1 MKYPLLIALIWCFLS
16 QSLYAQSSGS
26 WLRNGW
32 KPYANNFAGGDGAF
46 REEREHW
53 LRSRL
58 KFSGKTSLTSDGL
71 DGAIGV
77 SADSLVG
84 QSDDISFNY
93 RDLQSRKDGSD
104 LNSTSFYYS
113 FPIGAN
119 DLTLKT
125 SSSRY
130 HHTVS
135 NAGSRYNVSGDSR
148 ALGIGA
154 SRPLFSR
161 FGVAFDG
168 VARHTGRS
176 SRAFEDGSQVS
187 DSSYQLSSLGVEA
200 HGHHELLDGIQANTG
215 ILAVSGREYTAT
227 DYLLKDNVGEDDEF
241 YKVAMSASIEQ
252 EIWRWRWRIHGRY
265 QFADED
271 LPVSEYLTV
280 AGPSM
285 IAGFNGQSV
294 SAVRGGWLR
303 MDTVSP
309 SWQMPFVDGV
319 LSSVNLSLL
328 HGWVPYSEMQSDRH
342 GRASAGQ
349 VSLKLKGRAFSAN
362 VSVGRMIRTST
373 VAVTMPDNPD
383 VRFSLTMGI

>member
-1 MKYPLLIALIWCFLS
+1 MKYPLLIALIWCVFS

-32 KPYANNFAGGDGAF
+32 KPYANNFAGGDGSF

-53 LRSRL
+53 LRSQL

-77 SADSLVG
+77 SADNLVG
-84 QSDDISFNY
+84 RSDDVSFNY

-104 LNSTSFYYS
+104 FNSTSFHYR
-113 FPIGAN
+113 FPAGPN
-119 DLTLKT
+119 ELSLKT

-130 HHTVS
+130 QRAVS
-135 NAGSRYNVSGDSR
+135 NAGRRYNASGDSR

-161 FGVAFDG
+161 FGVAIDG
-168 VARHTGRS
+168 IARHAGRD
-176 SRAFEDGSQVS
+176 SRTFEEGSLVS
-187 DSSYQLSSLGVEA
+187 ESSYQLSSLGVKA
-200 HGHHELLDGIQANTG
+200 DGRHELVDGIHANTG

-227 DYLLKDNVGEDDEF
+227 DYRLRDNVGEEDEF

-252 EIWRWRWRIHGRY
+252 ELWRWRWQIHGRY

-294 SAVRGGWLR
+294 SAIRGGWLR
-303 MDTVSP
+303 MDTASP
-309 SWQMPFVDGV
+309 SWPMPFVDGV
-319 LSSVNLSLL
+319 LSSVNFSVL
-328 HGWVPYSEMQSDRH
+328 HGWVPYTEMQSDRH

-373 VAVTMPDNPD
+373 VAVTMPNNPD

>member
-1 MKYPLLIALIWCFLS
+1 LKYSLLIALMLCALS

-32 KPYANNFAGGDGAF
+32 QPYANNFSGDDGSF

-58 KFSGKTSLTSDGL
+58 KFSGRTSLTSDGL

-84 QSDDISFNY
+84 RSDDISFNY
-93 RDLQSRKDGSD
+93 RDLQSRNDGSD
-104 LNSTSFYYS
+104 LNSTTFNYR
-113 FPIGAN
+113 FPAGVN
-119 DLTLKT
+119 ELSLKT
-125 SSSRY
+125 SSYRY
-130 HHTVS
+130 HHAVNDS
-135 NAGSRYNVSGDSR
+135 GRRFNASGDSR
-148 ALGIGA
+148 AVGIGA

-161 FGVAFDG
+161 YGVAIDG
-168 VARHTGRS
+168 VARHTGRD
-176 SRAFEDGSQVS
+176 SRSFEEDNLVS
-187 DSSYQLSSLGVEA
+187 ESSYQLSSLGVEA
-200 HGHHELLDGIQANTG
+200 HGRHELLDGIHATTS

-227 DYLLKDNVGEDDEF
+227 DYQSKDNVGEKDEF

-252 EIWRWRWRIHGRY
+252 ELWRWRWKIHGRY

-271 LPVSEYLTV
+271 LPVAEYLTV

-294 SAVRGGWLR
+294 SALQGGWLR
-303 MDTVSP
+303 MDTASP
-309 SWQMPFVDGV
+309 SWQLPFVDGV
-319 LSSVNLSLL
+319 LSSVNFSVL
-328 HGWVPYSEMQSDRH
+328 HGWVPYSELQSGRH

-349 VSLKLKGRAFSAN
+349 VSLTLKGRAFSAG

-373 VAVTMPDNPD
+373 VAMTMPDNPD